1 MTSPTYPVERLKK
14 NGFALTPNKRI
25 LFIFLVCCIQMI
37 YIPTSNRISGG
48 IEPKLPIDMFPIWP
62 IWVLPYVLCYVLWLS
77 SIAWIILKME
87 DRLFRSFIAACILTF
102 AIGTT
107 TFVFFPTYIPVTT
120 LEGNDIFTV
129 LLRIIYE
136 NWGRYDAFPSGHVY
150 ITTLF
155 TLFFSRWY
163 PRQKFLWILILI
175 IVSFSTL
182 FTGQHYVL
190 DVLGGYLVALAGY
203 HFGLWWSGFYPEQ
216 KRSNKRPRKSIAS
229 SSLN

>member
-1 MTSPTYPVERLKK
+1 MTSPTFPVERSKK

-48 IEPKLPIDMFPIWP
+48 IEPKLSIDVFPIWP

-77 SIAWIILKME
+77 SIAWIILKMD

-107 TFVFFPTYIPVTT
+107 TFIFFPTYIKTAT
-120 LEGNDIFTV
+120 LEGKDIFTL
-129 LLRIIYE
+129 LLRIIHE

-150 ITTLF
+150 ITTLLA
-155 TLFFSRWY
+155 LFFSRWY
-163 PRQKFLWILILI
+163 PRRRFLWILILM

-182 FTGQHYVL
+182 FTGQHYIL
-190 DVLGGYLVALAGY
+190 DVLGGYLVASAGY

-216 KRSNKRPRKSIAS
+216 KRSNKRPGKRIAS